1 MSLRAQPP
9 RSARSLPAWLRLGRI
24 AVSASIAAIVAYH
37 LWLLLHRLLDS
48 TIAEWPVL
56 SRWLA
61 AAALGGAAWALRH
74 HRRSPLR
81 GRAALVFWLLV
92 LVLHLGPTPFEA
104 TAAHGGELWL
114 VLPIGA
120 ASGIAFE
127 LLRAPVGPLTQAAVG
142 TAERRRRP
150 LHATPLRPLAAGLT
164 PAAFAPRP
172 PPFARAAH

>member
-1 MSLRAQPP
+1 MSLRAKQ
-9 RSARSLPAWLRLGRI
+9 SLAARPLPGWLRLGRFAI
-24 AVSASIAAIVAYH
+24 SAAVAAVVAYH

-48 TIAEWPVL
+48 TIAELPVL
-56 SRWLA
+56 ARWLA

-81 GRAALVFWLLV
+81 GRAAFVFWLLV
-92 LVLHLGPTPFEA
+92 LVLHLGPAPLES

-127 LLRAPVGPLTQAAVG
+127 LLRAPVGPPSLAAG
-142 TAERRRRP
+142 GNAQRPRRP
-150 LHATPLRPLAAGLT
+150 RHSAPLRPLAAGLT

-172 PPFARAAH
+172 PPLARAAP

>member
-1 MSLRAQPP
+1 MSLRLKPLLRAQ
-9 RSARSLPAWLRLGRI
+9 AVPAWLRLGRF
-24 AVSASIAAIVAYH
+24 AVSASIAAVVAYH
-37 LWLLLHRLLDS
+37 LWLLAHRLLDT
-48 TIAEWPVL
+48 TIAELPVL

-61 AAALGGAAWALRH
+61 AALLGGAAWALRH

-92 LVLHLGPTPFEA
+92 LVLHLGPAPLEA

-120 ASGIAFE
+120 ASGLAFE
-127 LLRAPVGPLTQAAVG
+127 LLRAPVGRLTPA
-142 TAERRRRP
+142 AERTADVPRRPRRR
-150 LHATPLRPLAAGLT
+150 APLRPLAAGVT

-172 PPFARAAH
+172 PPLARAAH